1 MSQTDTEAPATGQE
15 TPPAPSAK
23 EQAAAVIDNVIR
35 TGETSPS
42 TPAPDGQ
49 PADDAPAYTPSR
61 RARAA
66 AKHLGRSETDIANLT
81 EDSARDLIEISRTVR
96 AREKA
101 ASDTD
106 NSSNDSAP
114 GSDGADGDELSEE
127 SEFDD
132 VLAGYKTQREENRKL
147 RETMAAKDKKSE
159 AARQQQEQETVRTE
173 MDSWFGGHDTK
184 LFPEFEGVA
193 TVDKDS
199 AAYDARQE
207 LIDEVELRYKQ
218 YDDRDIDKT
227 RNEVIAEALQHLY
240 PDRFITGSGVK
251 SSVARPSG
259 TAKPPAAGQTP
270 QQEATAKMDEHIAQK
285 GYT

>member
-15 TPPAPSAK
+15 PPPAPSAK
-23 EQAAAVIDNVIR
+23 DTAAAAIDNAIR
-35 TGETSPS
+35 TGETSP
-42 TPAPDGQ
+42 PAPDGQ

-81 EDSARDLIEISRTVR
+81 EDSARELIDISRTIR

-101 ASDTD
+101 TSDEESPKD
-106 NSSNDSAP
+106 AP
-114 GSDGADGDELSEE
+114 VSDGVELSEE

-132 VLAGYKTQREENRKL
+132 LWAGYKKERTENQKL
-147 RETMAAKDKKSE
+147 RETMAANDKKSE

-173 MDSWFGGHDTK
+173 MDSWFAGHDTK
-184 LFPEFEGVA
+184 LFPEFGGVA
-193 TVDKDS
+193 TVEKDS

-240 PDRFITGSGVK
+240 PDRFITGSGAK

-270 QQEATAKMDEHIAQK
+270 QEEAAAKMKEHVVQK

>member
-15 TPPAPSAK
+15 PPPAPSAK
-23 EQAAAVIDNVIR
+23 DTAAAAIDNAIR
-35 TGETSPS
+35 TGETSP
-42 TPAPDGQ
+42 PAPDGQ
-49 PADDAPAYTPSR
+49 PADDAPAVYTPSR

-81 EDSARDLIEISRTVR
+81 EDSARELIDISRTIR

-101 ASDTD
+101 TSDEENPKD
-106 NSSNDSAP
+106 AP
-114 GSDGADGDELSEE
+114 VSDGVELSED
-127 SEFDD
+127 SDFDE
-132 VLAGYKTQREENRKL
+132 VLTAYRKQLEENKTL
-147 RETMAAKDKKSE
+147 RETIAAKDKKSE

-173 MDSWFGGHDTK
+173 MTSWFAGHDTK
-184 LFPEFEGVA
+184 LFPEFGGVA
-193 TVDKDS
+193 TVEKDS

-218 YDDRDIDKT
+218 YDDRNIDKT

-251 SSVARPSG
+251 TRVARPSG
-259 TAKPPAAGQTP
+259 TAKPPAEGQSP
-270 QQEATAKMDEHIAQK
+270 KEVAAAKIDEYQRQK
-285 GYT
+285 GITA